1 MTNKLIFNNQNFQLT
16 NENFSRWYK
25 VHKCHLITLDII
37 EFINDEIDLEEIDG
51 NELKQDWVTQSIIE
65 KQLDTTTAEL
75 IWIFFL
81 IFPLWEGYIQ
91 SYWLIYVY

>member
-51 NELKQDWVTQSIIE
+51 NELKQD
-65 KQLDTTTAEL
+65 
-75 IWIFFL
+75 
-81 IFPLWEGYIQ
+81 
-91 SYWLIYVY
+91 